1 MITEWARLTTKE
13 IEAINKEQSL
23 VIVPIGATEQHGAH
37 LPVGTD
43 SIILGKLLEELTKR
57 VDFPDY
63 EVLLSPLIPVGKSN
77 EHMDF
82 PGTLSFSTMTLYHMI
97 DDLVQGIASHG
108 FGKVLLMNSHGGNT
122 DLLNVL
128 SRDLRIKHNVE
139 VFVFDWWFT
148 SFWNDI
154 LSQVQQ
160 SGDYGVF
167 HACELETSLML
178 HFCPELVDMSKA
190 VDEFPDHQLTDHEHV
205 SIKGPIVPGW
215 KTQDVSSHGVIGAPT
230 LASAEK
236 GRQFVDYAVQKLN
249 QMLLEVIETNYTK
262 LGSH

>member
-13 IEAINKEQSL
+13 IEAIDKENAL
-23 VIVPIGATEQHGAH
+23 VVVPIGATEQHGAH

-43 SIILGKLLEELTKR
+43 SLILGRLLEELANK
-57 VDFPDY
+57 VSFPDY
-63 EVLLSPLIPVGKSN
+63 KVLLTPLLPVGKSN

-82 PGTLSFSTMTLYHMI
+82 SGTLSFSTMTLYHMI
-97 DDLVQGIASHG
+97 DDLVKAIGSHG
-108 FGKVLLMNSHGGNT
+108 FGKILLMNSHGGNT

-148 SFWNDI
+148 SFWNEI

-160 SGDYGVF
+160 SGNYGVF

-178 HFCPELVDMSKA
+178 YFCPELVDMSKA
-190 VDEFPDHQLTDHEHV
+190 VDEFPDDQLTDNEHV

-215 KTQDVSSHGVIGAPT
+215 KTQDVSLHGVIGAPT

-236 GRQFVDYAVQKLN
+236 GRLFVEFAVQKLKE
-249 QMLLEVIETNYTK
+249 MLQEVIETNYTK
-262 LGSH
+262 LGSR

>member
-13 IEAINKEQSL
+13 IEAIDKENAL
-23 VIVPIGATEQHGAH
+23 VVVPIGATEQHGAH

-43 SIILGKLLEELTKR
+43 SLILGRLLEELANK
-57 VDFPDY
+57 VSFPDY
-63 EVLLSPLIPVGKSN
+63 KVLLTPLLPVGKSN

-82 PGTLSFSTMTLYHMI
+82 SGTLSFSTMTLYHMI
-97 DDLVQGIASHG
+97 DDLVKAIGSHG
-108 FGKVLLMNSHGGNT
+108 FGKILLMNSHGGNT

-148 SFWNDI
+148 SFWKEI

-160 SGDYGVF
+160 SGNYGVF

-178 HFCPELVDMSKA
+178 YFCPELVDMSKA
-190 VDEFPDHQLTDHEHV
+190 VDEFPDDQLTDNEHV

-215 KTQDVSSHGVIGAPT
+215 KTQDVSLHGVIGAPT

-236 GRQFVDYAVQKLN
+236 GRLFVEFAVQKLKE
-249 QMLLEVIETNYTK
+249 MLQEVIETNYTK
-262 LGSH
+262 LGSR